1 MLNKVK
7 EYIKKYELKEGDSVL
22 LACSGGIDSMVLF
35 DILKK
40 LNIDFCVAHCNFM
53 LRGDESIGDEKFV
66 KEKGYKNTFIDMEE
80 LMDLLVSD
88 ESPSQVSDKIKDILY
103 SKSAEK
109 ITNVRPEVASSLF
122 DDGEELEDSE
132 ETTDELETET
142 EEESEVEDQEELEP
156 VE

>member
-1 MLNKVK
+1 
-7 EYIKKYELKEGDSVL
+7 
-22 LACSGGIDSMVLF
+22 
-35 DILKK
+35 
-40 LNIDFCVAHCNFM
+40 
-53 LRGDESIGDEKFV
+53 
-66 KEKGYKNTFIDMEE
+66 MEE
-80 LMDLLVSD
+80 LMDLLVND

-109 ITNVRPEVASSLF
+109 ITNVRPDVATSLF

-142 EEESEVEDQEELEP
+142 ETEEESEVDDQEELEP

>member
-1 MLNKVK
+1 
-7 EYIKKYELKEGDSVL
+7 
-22 LACSGGIDSMVLF
+22 
-35 DILKK
+35 
-40 LNIDFCVAHCNFM
+40 
-53 LRGDESIGDEKFV
+53 
-66 KEKGYKNTFIDMEE
+66 MEE
-80 LMDLLVSD
+80 LMDLLVND

-142 EEESEVEDQEELEP
+142 ETEEESEVEDQEELEP

>member
-1 MLNKVK
+1 
-7 EYIKKYELKEGDSVL
+7 
-22 LACSGGIDSMVLF
+22 
-35 DILKK
+35 
-40 LNIDFCVAHCNFM
+40 
-53 LRGDESIGDEKFV
+53 
-66 KEKGYKNTFIDMEE
+66 MEE
-80 LMDLLVSD
+80 LMDLLVND

-132 ETTDELETET
+132 ETTDELETENET

>member
-1 MLNKVK
+1 
-7 EYIKKYELKEGDSVL
+7 
-22 LACSGGIDSMVLF
+22 
-35 DILKK
+35 
-40 LNIDFCVAHCNFM
+40 
-53 LRGDESIGDEKFV
+53 
-66 KEKGYKNTFIDMEE
+66 MEE

-88 ESPSQVSDKIKDILY
+88 ESPSQVSDKIKDIIY
-103 SKSAEK
+103 SNSAEK

-156 VE
+156 VEQSS

>member
-1 MLNKVK
+1 
-7 EYIKKYELKEGDSVL
+7 
-22 LACSGGIDSMVLF
+22 
-35 DILKK
+35 
-40 LNIDFCVAHCNFM
+40 
-53 LRGDESIGDEKFV
+53 
-66 KEKGYKNTFIDMEE
+66 
-80 LMDLLVSD
+80 MDLLVSD

-132 ETTDELETET
+132 ETTDELETEV
-142 EEESEVEDQEELEP
+142 EEDQEELEP

>member
-1 MLNKVK
+1 
-7 EYIKKYELKEGDSVL
+7 
-22 LACSGGIDSMVLF
+22 
-35 DILKK
+35 
-40 LNIDFCVAHCNFM
+40 
-53 LRGDESIGDEKFV
+53 
-66 KEKGYKNTFIDMEE
+66 MEE

-88 ESPSQVSDKIKDILY
+88 ESPAQVSDKIKDILY

-109 ITNVRPEVASSLF
+109 IKDVRPDVATSLF
-122 DDGEELEDSE
+122 DDGEVEDSE